1 MKGETPEITELLQ
14 FEWYELV
21 WYHDPGSFPEQKRKL
36 GCWVGTAEGVGQKLT
51 YWILT
56 EKCSIIARSSVHSVR
71 PEEGTT
77 TEFIADQLWLDAAI
91 QEKIGDQVKEED
103 ISELLPGEDT
113 YNFFDVEDDGDDE
126 VKDKRFDRP
135 EADEFTADTMD
146 TYLRTKVLL
155 PRGQGMFKGTVVGR
169 RKGING
175 NPLGTANS
183 NPILDTREY
192 EVQFPDG
199 SLDNYTADMRL
210 CSCKTLLTTRRMGQ
224 RYQLMVPTSQ
234 IAKKARN
241 GDQEHKDGNYLC
253 NGRMGRH
260 PGNL

>member
-36 GCWVGTAEGVGQKLT
+36 GCWVGIAEGVGQKLT

-56 EKCSIIARSSVHSVR
+56 EKCSISARSSVHSVR
-71 PEEGTT
+71 PDEGTT

-113 YNFFDVEDDGDDE
+113 YNLFDVEDDGDDE

-135 EADEFTADTMD
+135 EADEITADTMD

-169 RKGING
+169 RKGIDG

-199 SLDNYTADMRL
+199 SLD
-210 CSCKTLLTTRRMGQ
+210 TLFTQEIIDHKKDGSAVSIDDAFVTVRNGRKKRRLTTQG
-224 RYQLMVPTSQ
+224 
-234 IAKKARN
+234 
-241 GDQEHKDGNYLC
+241 
-253 NGRMGRH
+253 
-260 PGNL
+260 

>member
-1 MKGETPEITELLQ
+1 
-14 FEWYELV
+14 
-21 WYHDPGSFPEQKRKL
+21 
-36 GCWVGTAEGVGQKLT
+36 
-51 YWILT
+51 
-56 EKCSIIARSSVHSVR
+56 
-71 PEEGTT
+71 
-77 TEFIADQLWLDAAI
+77 
-91 QEKIGDQVKEED
+91 
-103 ISELLPGEDT
+103 
-113 YNFFDVEDDGDDE
+113 
-126 VKDKRFDRP
+126 VKDKRFDRS

-146 TYLRTKVLL
+146 TYLTTKVLL
-155 PRGQGMFKGTVVGR
+155 PRGQGMFKGTVVGQ
-169 RKGING
+169 RKGID
-175 NPLGTANS
+175 NS
-183 NPILDTREY
+183 NPILDTPEY
-192 EVQFPDG
+192 EVQFPNG